1 MRRLPPRSTRTDTLF
16 PNTTLFRSPL
26 GTSSTLQLARR
37 LCRLPPRHHLAG
49 QGQTSGD
56 RRRHSR
62 QETRNFVGKRLVVGL
77 AGACKRH
84 CRLRIS
90 TAYLLLANQRH
101 HVLRPPFLIA
111 RARKGPSAQ
120 HVEFIH
126 IEPAPLLT
134 DPSIEMQRC

>member
-1 MRRLPPRSTRTDTLF
+1 MRISDWSSDVCSSDLHPFARSTAPCKSTLPPTL
-16 PNTTLFRSPL
+16 RRWPL

-37 LCRLPPRHHLAG
+37 LCRLPPLHHLAG

-90 TAYLLLANQRH
+90 TAYPLLANQRP
-101 HVLRPPFLIA
+101 HVLRSDEHTSEPQSLI
-111 RARKGPSAQ
+111 R
-120 HVEFIH
+120 I
-126 IEPAPLLT
+126 
-134 DPSIEMQRC
+134 

>member
-1 MRRLPPRSTRTDTLF
+1 MRISDWSSDVCSSDL
-16 PNTTLFRSPL
+16 
-26 GTSSTLQLARR
+26 TSSTLQLARR
-37 LCRLPPRHHLAG
+37 LCRLPPLHHLAG

-126 IEPAPLLT
+126 IERSEERRVGKECVSTCRSRWSP
-134 DPSIEMQRC
+134 

>member
-37 LCRLPPRHHLAG
+37 LCRLPPLHHLAG

-62 QETRNFVGKRLVVGL
+62 QETSNFVGKRLVVGI

-90 TAYLLLANQRH
+90 TAYLLLANQHH
-101 HVLRPPFLIA
+101 HVLRPPFLLR
-111 RARKGPSAQ
+111 RARKAPTP
-120 HVEFIH
+120 HHIDIH
-126 IEPAPLLT
+126 HL
-134 DPSIEMQRC
+134 